1 MIRNYLKIAFRNL
14 ITHKIYT
21 LLNVIG
27 LTIGLTCFAFIAMWV
42 RDEWSYDRFNE
53 NADRIYRVVGTVSSD
68 SEVFEQAV
76 TAAAMGPALKNDYP
90 EVENFVRLDKNDA
103 IAKKGNQQF
112 VEDEII
118 LTDPSFFDVFSYKL
132 TKGDPE
138 TALKEPY
145 SIVLT
150 ESKAQKYFPNED
162 PIGKTLDFVLYD
174 STGKGVPYKVTGVI
188 PDAPKNAHFT
198 FNFLVSFETIIAFD
212 RRNYYSDNVWGDNS
226 YYNYV
231 MLTKGSDSKAFEAKL
246 PQFKAKYLDPL
257 SRKYGGKWGADYSIQ
272 PLTDIYL
279 KSHRRY
285 EINPT
290 SSMTNLYIF
299 GTVGLFILLIA
310 GINYMNLAT
319 ARSVQRAREVGVK
332 KVMGALRSQ
341 LVGQYLLEAI
351 MLSIS
356 ALVLALALCYF
367 LQPAFYQITN
377 KDISLFNS
385 PVLMAFMAGIALLL
399 GVLSGIYPAFF
410 ISSYQP
416 TTVLKGSFAT
426 SGKGVWLRKSLV
438 VFQFT
443 ITIVLMVGIF
453 VINSQMSFIK
463 NKDLGFSKDALLT
476 ITAYP
481 NEGVY
486 KGIEVFRND
495 ILKSPYVKDLTTSN
509 SILVGGLGNNG
520 TQTVDNMGKEI
531 RSNTYRLMV
540 DYNYVN
546 TLGIKLLA
554 GRNFSREFPSD
565 ARTDS
570 TQNYIL
576 NEAAVNAFGWE
587 TPEKAIGKPFNMSG
601 RRGKVVGIVKDFHFN
616 SLQHKVEPMAMLL
629 RGQNFSRVILKIDM
643 LEAQKAIAT
652 IESEWK
658 KHFPDALF
666 MYDFVDKRLG
676 EQYAAEAR
684 FSKIF
689 LYFSILSV
697 LIACLGLYGLTS
709 FATEQRTKEIGIR
722 KVLGAS
728 VLSVT
733 TLITKDFIKLVMVA
747 ITIASPIAWYFMNQW
762 LQDFNYRIEMQWW
775 FFIIA
780 GIVAVAIALLT
791 VSYQA
796 IRAALMNPVKSLKSE

>member
-1 MIRNYLKIAFRNL
+1 MISNYLKIAFRNL
-14 ITHKIYT
+14 INHKAYT
-21 LLNVIG
+21 LLNVLG
-27 LTIGLTCFAFIAMWV
+27 LTIGLTCFAFIVLWV
-42 RDEWSYDRFNE
+42 KDEWSYDRFNE

-76 TAAAMGPALKNDYP
+76 TGAAMGPALKNDYP
-90 EVENFVRLDKNDA
+90 EVENFVRLDENDA

-112 VEDEII
+112 VEEEIL
-118 LTDPSFFDVFSYKL
+118 LTDHSFFDVFSYKL
-132 TKGDPE
+132 TKGDPK

-198 FNFLVSFETIIAFD
+198 FNFLVSFETLIAFD
-212 RRNYYSDNVWGDNS
+212 RRSYYSDDVWGNNS
-226 YYNYV
+226 YYTYV
-231 MLTKGSDSKAFEAKL
+231 MLTKGSDSKAFEAKF
-246 PQFKAKYLDPL
+246 PQFKAKHLDPL
-257 SRKYGGKWGADYSIQ
+257 SSKYGGKWGADYSLQ
-272 PLTDIYL
+272 ALPDIYL

-290 SSMTNLYIF
+290 GSLTNLYIF

-332 KVMGALRSQ
+332 KVMGALKSQ
-341 LVGQYLLEAI
+341 LVGQYLLEAV
-351 MLSIS
+351 LLAVSS
-356 ALVLALALCYF
+356 LVFALCLCYF
-367 LQPAFYQITN
+367 LQPVFYQITN

-385 PVLMAFMAGIALLL
+385 TELIAFMAGIALLL

-438 VFQFT
+438 VMQFT
-443 ITIVLMVGIF
+443 VTIVLIVGIL
-453 VINSQMSFIK
+453 VINSQMSFIR
-463 NKDLGFSKDALLT
+463 NKDLGFNKDALLT
-476 ITAYP
+476 VTAYP
-481 NEGVY
+481 NEEVF
-486 KGIEVFRND
+486 KGIEGFRND
-495 ILKSPYVKDLTTSN
+495 ILRNPYIKSMTTSN
-509 SILVGGLGNNG
+509 SILVGGMGNNG
-520 TQTVDNMGKEI
+520 TQTIDNKGKEI

-540 DYNYVN
+540 DYDYMN
-546 TLGIKLLA
+546 TMGIKLIA

-565 ARTDS
+565 SRTDS

-576 NEAAVNAFGWE
+576 NEAAVAAYGWE
-587 TPEKAIGKPFNMSG
+587 TPDKGIGKPFAMSG
-601 RRGKVVGIVKDFHFN
+601 RKGKVVGIVKDFHFN

-629 RGQNFSRVILKIDM
+629 RGETFSRVILKIDM
-643 LEAQKAIAT
+643 NQAQKAIAV

-676 EQYAAEAR
+676 EQYEAEAR

-728 VLSVT
+728 IFSVT
-733 TLITKDFIKLVMVA
+733 TLITKDFIRLVVIA
-747 ITIASPIAWYFMNQW
+747 IVVASPIAWYFMNKW
-762 LQDFNYRIEMQWW
+762 LQDFSYKIDMEWW
-775 FFIIA
+775 FFVVA
-780 GIVAVAIALLT
+780 GIVAVAIAILT

-796 IRAALMNPVKSLKSE
+796 IKAALMNPVKSLKAE